1 MLPPAATET
10 GEAELVVIKSACVAR
25 ATTSVAVTL
34 LLPALG
40 SAVEELMVAVS
51 VITVP
56 EGVPAFTFTT
66 TGKLAVPDAKLGF
79 VQVIVPALPT
89 VGSMHAH
96 PTGIGLR
103 DTKVV
108 FGGVTSVKL
117 ELVAGVGPGVA
128 CRWWWG

>member
-1 MLPPAATET
+1 MLLPAATET

-25 ATTSVAVTL
+25 ATTSVAVAL
-34 LLPALG
+34 LLTALG
-40 SAVEELMVAVS
+40 SGVEELMFAVS

-89 VGSMHAH
+89 AGSPHAH

-117 ELVAGVGPGVA
+117 ALVAVLGPALVTT
-128 CRWWWG
+128 CV